1 MSAQHYVLAALT
13 ASGIAGIA
21 VGDSFSSTAI
31 AGTLTNSNVEYM
43 PTVVAADSPSE
54 IVDPNTTDSR
64 FGGVGSLSIG
74 NSFLC
79 TGTAISSSHILTAAH
94 CLDSSDD
101 GTVDYTNN
109 EVRFNLNLGSDRSHT
124 FTANDLFI
132 HDDYTGF
139 NNPTINDDIA
149 IVSLSSTLPET
160 TPIYELRRDPLSPGN
175 SLTIAGYGRSGN
187 GEDGYTTNASFTTKR
202 VGENHADSFELDDE
216 GSGSQEVFYMDFD
229 DPTENSEASDR
240 EAIIGPGDSGG
251 PSFVTSDNSLLL
263 AGVNTFTIR
272 YTGQEPG
279 TFGTGGGG
287 MLVPAYVDW
296 IDSILGSTDGSGN
309 VGGDS
314 PGNGS
319 GSTEVPEPASIVG
332 LLAVGIAWMRRR

>member
-43 PTVVAADSPSE
+43 PTVVAADSPSDL
-54 IVDPNTTDSR
+54 VDPNTTDSR

-94 CLDSSDD
+94 CLDSNND

-109 EVRFNLNLGSDRSHT
+109 EVQLNLNLGSDRSHT
-124 FTANDLFI
+124 FTANDLLI
-132 HDDYTGF
+132 HEDYTGF

-149 IVSLSSTLPET
+149 IVSLNNTLPET
-160 TPIYELRRDPLSPGN
+160 TPIYELLRDPLSPGS

-202 VGENHADSFELDDE
+202 VGENQADSF
-216 GSGSQEVFYMDFD
+216 
-229 DPTENSEASDR
+229 
-240 EAIIGPGDSGG
+240 
-251 PSFVTSDNSLLL
+251 
-263 AGVNTFTIR
+263 
-272 YTGQEPG
+272 
-279 TFGTGGGG
+279 
-287 MLVPAYVDW
+287 
-296 IDSILGSTDGSGN
+296 
-309 VGGDS
+309 GGD
-314 PGNGS
+314 
-319 GSTEVPEPASIVG
+319 EKAVVPKKCFIWI
-332 LLAVGIAWMRRR
+332 LTILAKTAM